1 MHWNLITNNEWL
13 VSSLFKTTLQF
24 ALYLTAAGRLTTDG
38 IIPRLCVNTLCSR
51 LFSRCFEST
60 DPNDA
65 ECWCTGLVW
74 NVRCDSNVNFVLPV
88 SENYF
93 RRPTIMYVQRSNKYS
108 FSSLPY
114 IRLVQINA
122 RGNSF
127 AYIRSTYT
135 GRFNNRCCLNI
146 CKMMEIHLAKDE
158 IMTLSEFLATFS
170 NTVWKT
176 KAKIGDSFQVK
187 LLRRSTFSCNGT
199 TRLNFIR
206 QQLTHCIF
214 GDQRL
219 RAQKL
224 NWFCT

>member
-51 LFSRCFEST
+51 LFYRCFEST

-127 AYIRSTYT
+127 VYIRSSYT

-158 IMTLSEFLATFS
+158 IMTLSSFLATFS
-170 NTVWKT
+170 NTVWK
-176 KAKIGDSFQVK
+176 SENRRLFQSEITIIK
-187 LLRRSTFSCNGT
+187 TMDGT
-199 TRLNFIR
+199 TQLNFIR
-206 QQLTHCIF
+206 QRLTYCIF

-219 RAQKL
+219 
-224 NWFCT
+224 